1 MEKALD
7 ARARLRQKK
16 TMTAAEMDSFCTMYD
31 DIIKAFELQRKEK
44 YEAEDSLLSLAMVME
59 KTRQKYVDLSSEVQ
73 DLRHNNTVLENELKT
88 ISTKYRLARDS
99 LYEETK
105 AKELLQKEI
114 KDMEGTVAL
123 VKDIIFENN
132 KNIKLDESQ
141 RSRLVRACSV
151 KRTDS
156 IRATPMKKIIP
167 RRPVAEETFF
177 DETCMSQDD
186 ISFDDTIDE
195 DFQPST
201 PVFKTPRY
209 LVLPFM
215 MILFIQDEENDP
227 LIP

>member
-141 RSRLVRACSV
+141 RSRL
-151 KRTDS
+151 
-156 IRATPMKKIIP
+156 
-167 RRPVAEETFF
+167 
-177 DETCMSQDD
+177 
-186 ISFDDTIDE
+186 
-195 DFQPST
+195 
-201 PVFKTPRY
+201 
-209 LVLPFM
+209 
-215 MILFIQDEENDP
+215 
-227 LIP
+227 

>member
-16 TMTAAEMDSFCTMYD
+16 AMTADEMETFCAMYD

-59 KTRQKYVDLSSEVQ
+59 KTRQKYVDLNSEVI
-73 DLRHNNTVLENELKT
+73 DLRHNNTVLQNELKT

-105 AKELLQKEI
+105 EKEMLQKEI

-141 RSRLVRACSV
+141 RTRLVRACSV

-156 IRATPMKKIIP
+156 IRATPMKKLIP

-177 DETCMSQDD
+177 DETCMDD
-186 ISFDDTIDE
+186 ISFDETLDE
-195 DFQPST
+195 EEIQPST

-209 LVLPFM
+209 HSSSS
-215 MILFIQDEENDP
+215 IIS
-227 LIP
+227 

>member
-16 TMTAAEMDSFCTMYD
+16 TMTAAEMDSFCSMYD

-73 DLRHNNTVLENELKT
+73 GLRHNNTVLENELKT

-114 KDMEGTVAL
+114 KDMEARVSKFVTRLECVMELAL
-123 VKDIIFENN
+123 RR
-132 KNIKLDESQ
+132 Q
-141 RSRLVRACSV
+141 YRLER
-151 KRTDS
+151 
-156 IRATPMKKIIP
+156 
-167 RRPVAEETFF
+167 
-177 DETCMSQDD
+177 
-186 ISFDDTIDE
+186 
-195 DFQPST
+195 
-201 PVFKTPRY
+201 
-209 LVLPFM
+209 
-215 MILFIQDEENDP
+215 DP
-227 LIP
+227 